1 MLEFTHRST
10 ENEKSLH
17 IWHFVYFHGEAER
30 MNDKAFADGGDAP
43 DISIANEPIENYLPM
58 FSKRDRHEALTFGA
72 DPSAVM
78 VLGVQVAALPCT
90 AGGKPAVVV
99 LATRPQSL
107 HSFRMGRTIHGPIGG
122 RIALVSDVEAMRHA
136 YDVANWH

>member
-1 MLEFTHRST
+1 MLEFTHRSA

-17 IWHFVYFHGEAER
+17 IWSFVYFHGEAER
-30 MNDKAFADGGDAP
+30 MNDKAFAEGGDAP

-58 FSKRDRHEALTFGA
+58 FSKRDCHEALTFGA

-99 LATRPQSL
+99 LAVRPY
-107 HSFRMGRTIHGPIGG
+107 GPIGG

>member
-1 MLEFTHRST
+1 MLEFTHRSA

-17 IWHFVYFHGEAER
+17 IWPYVYFHGEAER
-30 MNDKAFADGGDAP
+30 MNDKAFAEGGDAP

-58 FSKRDRHEALTFGA
+58 FSKRDCHEALTFGA

-99 LATRPQSL
+99 LATRKSAD
-107 HSFRMGRTIHGPIGG
+107 SFALTGG